1 MAVAHSIA
9 PSSIPARLA
18 GSVSVATEP
27 HVWQHLDL
35 DANWVPLAPGRSSV
49 LRVRSGSLLLRSREM
64 SLRLEPG
71 VAVIADGREP
81 LWIRALA
88 WDPAEAFELRLSSDW
103 LAEVQRRA
111 APTVLRGAGLLPLMH
126 ASDSAFAA
134 ACAELDRSCAMPDAT
149 TARVERA
156 LAHLLVLQND
166 CAPEV
171 ARCHGRTSARRRDLY
186 IRLSRAR
193 ALLLWSNDPVEDLA
207 SLAQVARLSQAH
219 FVRLFHEVF
228 GQPPL
233 RFGRE
238 ERLQRAHRLI
248 AESNTPIQDV
258 LADVGFESHSSFAR
272 AFRQRFGVS
281 ASELRA
287 ARVPSTPGVVALA
300 G

>member
-1 MAVAHSIA
+1 MIAV
-9 PSSIPARLA
+9 
-18 GSVSVATEP
+18 
-27 HVWQHLDL
+27 LD
-35 DANWVPLAPGRSSV
+35 VC
-49 LRVRSGSLLLRSREM
+49 SGNLRS
-64 SLRLEPG
+64 
-71 VAVIADGREP
+71 
-81 LWIRALA
+81 
-88 WDPAEAFELRLSSDW
+88 
-103 LAEVQRRA
+103 
-111 APTVLRGAGLLPLMH
+111 
-126 ASDSAFAA
+126 
-134 ACAELDRSCAMPDAT
+134 
-149 TARVERA
+149 VERA

-248 AESNTPIQDV
+248 AEGLSAERAGDLRT
-258 LADVGFESHSSFAR
+258 AR
-272 AFRQRFGVS
+272 AAYEKGAAGSSNSVLLLHYL
-281 ASELRA
+281 AARA
-287 ARVPSTPGVVALA
+287 ASKDGDLGAAARACQGVLQPRVYLPYRGVLWPDCVLWSAQAETDPARRNELLTQLVQAWRGVHPHPAVVEARKLLA
-300 G
+300 QK